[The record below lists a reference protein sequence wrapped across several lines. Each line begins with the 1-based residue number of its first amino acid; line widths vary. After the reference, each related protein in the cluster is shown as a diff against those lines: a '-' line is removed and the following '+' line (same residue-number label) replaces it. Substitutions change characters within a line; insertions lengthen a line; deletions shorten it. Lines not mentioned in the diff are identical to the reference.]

1 MIYHYNNF
9 FVKILKGV
17 NLMKNQ
23 FFKVL
28 GLLSLPALVFAQDKL
43 SSGDTAWM
51 LVATAFVMLMTP
63 AGLALFYGGMTRNK
77 NVLNTMG
84 MSLIAFAVGTLVW
97 VVAGYSIAFG
107 EGDFIG
113 TGKILLS
120 GITSDT
126 LSGTIPELLFVAFQG
141 TFAAIAVAIASGSMI
156 ERVKFSTFIIFSALW
171 ILAVYAPIT
180 HWAWGGGE
188 SLNFDE
194 MDFAGGTVV
203 HINAGVA
210 GFVVA
215 MILGR
220 RKDYGEVALKPFS
233 PVLTVLGAALL
244 WFGWF
249 GFNAGSQV
257 AADGIAGNAFL
268 ITNVAASLG
277 VIGWLSA
284 EYMVYKKPTLVGGA
298 SGAISG
304 LVAIT
309 PASGSAGVTGAI
321 IIGLVGGIVGFIGVS
336 KVKKLFR
343 VDDSLDAFWVH
354 GLVGIWGSIATAIF
368 IAPYLMA
375 DNYNMSSQLVS
386 QIQAIVLTVVY
397 SGIVTAIVYFIA
409 SLLTDGGRVDE
420 EIEFTGL
427 DEKVHGE
434 KALNL

>member
-1 MIYHYNNF
+1 MKHR
-9 FVKILKGV
+9 VLKF
-17 NLMKNQ
+17 LA
-23 FFKVL
+23 
-28 GLLSLPALVFAQDKL
+28 LLSMPMIAMADDTL
-43 SSGDTAWM
+43 SSGDTSWM

-63 AGLALFYGGMTRNK
+63 AGLALFYGGMTRSK

-97 VVAGYSIAFG
+97 VIAGYSIAFG
-107 EGDFIG
+107 EGDLIG

-120 GITSDT
+120 GITDKS

-156 ERVKFSTFIIFSALW
+156 ERVKFSTFTIFSALW

-188 SLNFDE
+188 TLNFGE

-215 MILGR
+215 MILGK
-220 RKDYGEVALKPFS
+220 RKDFGKAAFKPYS
-233 PVLTVLGAALL
+233 PVFAVLGAALL

-249 GFNAGSQV
+249 GFNAGSEV
-257 AADGIAGNAFL
+257 AADGVAGNAFL
-268 ITNVAASLG
+268 VTNVAASLG
-277 VIGWLSA
+277 VIGWLLA
-284 EYMVYKKPTLVGGA
+284 EYIVYKTPTLIGGA
-298 SGAISG
+298 SGAVAG

-321 IIGLVGGIVGFIGVS
+321 IIGLVGGILGFLGVS
-336 KVKKLFR
+336 KIKKLFK

-375 DNYNMSSQLVS
+375 DDYNMGS
-386 QIQAIVLTVVY
+386 QIVAQLKAIGLTIVY
-397 SGIVTAIVYFIA
+397 SAIMTAVVYFIA
-409 SLLTDGGRVDE
+409 SLLTGGGRVDE
-420 EIEFTGL
+420 ESEHRGL
-427 DEKVHGE
+427 DETTHGE
-434 KALNL
+434 KVMNL